1 MQIAFNC
8 IKVFYPRGGDLTMK
22 HKLALAGLLLTSLSL
37 SGCSIVNRIIDSD
50 SEKEKDEE
58 PIEYVDIEG
67 ENKAYTIMIY
77 MCGSDL
83 ESGNDGEG
91 HTDVNGAG
99 LATEDIAE
107 ILSVKNKPDDVN
119 IIIET
124 GGALAWKSTYGIK
137 SNKIGRWHVQKNGT
151 TTSLVN
157 DAQLDYTTGMGN
169 SKTFEEF
176 MKWGLSKY
184 PADRTGVILWN
195 HGGAMRGV
203 CYDETNVGNNDP
215 LLASEIETAV
225 DRAFRS
231 VRRTDKLE
239 WIGYDACLMQVQDIA
254 YKNSKYFNYM
264 VGSEESEAGEGWEYS
279 SWIDD
284 VYAKKSTDTILTEIC
299 TGFISAYD
307 NKYGSSTNDQTL
319 SYLDLSKME
328 DYKAAWE
335 NLAVELNKVI
345 PSKDSFQSFMKGCK
359 EYGTVVYKN
368 SYQLAQAGY
377 DLNPGEEYYYGN
389 YGIVY
394 SGGKYY
400 DYGYNYFAIFD
411 AMSVLN
417 KLDTT
422 SAYASVKSYVTAAK
436 TAFNNVV
443 KCSETGSLVKDN
455 SFGLCC
461 YFPCHKYC
469 SKSKYYSSSETNFTS
484 WQSVVNTYGI

>member
-1 MQIAFNC
+1 
-8 IKVFYPRGGDLTMK
+8 MK
-22 HKLALAGLLLTSLSL
+22 HKLALAGLLLTSFNL
-37 SGCSIVNRIIDSD
+37 SGCSILNKIANTVNND
-50 SEKEKDEE
+50 KKDDT
-58 PIEYVDIEG
+58 IEYVDVEG

-83 ESGNDGEG
+83 ESGYDGDG
-91 HTDVNGAG
+91 HTDVNSAG

-124 GGALAWKSTYGIK
+124 GGARAWKSTYGVR
-137 SNKIGRWHVQKNGT
+137 SDKIGRWHVEKNGT
-151 TTSLVN
+151 TNKLVN
-157 DAQLDYTTGMGN
+157 DAQLSYTTGMGN

-184 PADRTGVILWN
+184 PADKTGVILWN

-203 CYDETNVGNNDP
+203 CYDETNIGNNDP
-215 LLASEIETAV
+215 LLASEIETAI
-225 DRAFRS
+225 DRAFQS
-231 VRRTDKLE
+231 VRRSEKLE

-284 VYAKKSTDTILTEIC
+284 VYAKKSTDTILTAIC
-299 TGFISAYD
+299 EGFISAYD
-307 NKYGSSTNDQTL
+307 DKYGSVYNDQTL

-328 DYKAAWE
+328 DYKTAWE
-335 NLAVELNKVI
+335 NLAVELKKKI
-345 PSKDSFQSFMKGCK
+345 PSQSSFQTLMKGCK
-359 EYGTVVYKN
+359 EYGTVVYSNK
-368 SYQLAQAGY
+368 YQLQQAGY
-377 DLNPGEEYYYGN
+377 DLNPGDDYYYGN

-411 AMSVLN
+411 AKSVLN
-417 KLDTT
+417 KLETTDTYSSLST
-422 SAYASVKSYVTAAK
+422 QISAAK
-436 TAFNNVV
+436 TAFNSVV
-443 KCSETGSLVKDN
+443 KCSKNGSLTKDN

-461 YFPCHKYC
+461 YFPCHKLC
-469 SKSKYYSSSETNFTS
+469 SKSKYYSSTETSFTS
-484 WQSVVNTYGI
+484 WQTIVNTYGI